1 MSSPPPAPTTAWS
14 AGARAAG
21 MIVAL
26 GYLLG
31 FVRGPVMAVI
41 GGLALVTLGRGIS
54 APAPED
60 LVLAG
65 SLAVLAG
72 AVGVG
77 ALRWG
82 VVDLGDLRGIQA
94 VLGPTLLVGPTGAA
108 AACWIAAG
116 GAVTALAAWLAAG
129 RAADARAP
137 GPHRLILGLWGL
149 EAFVG
154 ALVVVS
160 VFWAPSIPRGSL
172 GGDAAGS
179 LLAWAGVIA
188 AAGGAAAGLAL
199 VLARHPAW
207 RWATLAV
214 GAVATAAGA
223 GLVARVL

>member
-1 MSSPPPAPTTAWS
+1 MSSPPSTHSSSWS

-21 MIVAL
+21 TIVAL

-31 FVRGPVMAVI
+31 LVRGPVMAVV
-41 GGLALVTLGRGIS
+41 GGLALVTLGRCVS
-54 APAPED
+54 ARPPDD

-94 VLGPTLLVGPTGAA
+94 VLGPTVLVGPATAA

-116 GAVTALAAWLAAG
+116 GAVAALAAWLATTYE
-129 RAADARAP
+129 ADARGP
-137 GPHRLILGLWGL
+137 GPRRLVLGLWAL
-149 EAFVG
+149 EAVVG
-154 ALVVVS
+154 GLAVVS
-160 VFWAPSIPRGSL
+160 VFWGPSLPRGSL
-172 GGDAAGS
+172 GGGAVTGLVRWIAVT
-179 LLAWAGVIA
+179 GVVAA
-188 AAGGAAAGLAL
+188 AAGGLGFFLASRARLRWMTLAGGAAGA
-199 VLARHPAW
+199 
-207 RWATLAV
+207 
-214 GAVATAAGA
+214 AAGA